1 MRTWMFVVV
10 ALALNTAAR
19 RADAYPQWQLAREM
33 TCTGCHISPDG
44 AGLLNENGTA
54 VASAVAWKDYNP
66 EFAYGK
72 VPAPG
77 WLQLGGDLRG
87 AAGFVD
93 PGFANGAGYP
103 MQAEVSA
110 RAATHG
116 FSVFANG
123 GFRRPS
129 EDPNASV
136 LHVLW
141 SREHYVMWQQKPDEG
156 MGLFVRVGHLS
167 PTYGLR
173 LAEHIVYT
181 QQYGGRPL
189 YDEEYAA
196 SVSFV
201 KREFEVH
208 GAGFVHD
215 PYGTPNEKGDGG
227 ALYAEARLGTHAA
240 VGAEGKYSK
249 ADEQTRMFG
258 GITGKLYLAGPDVM
272 LMGEAELI
280 QQKLAVGGDKAN
292 KIAAYVLGSRPLPH
306 GLTLDVG
313 VGHYTQDTRVKGL
326 YRDCIDVNLHWFADP
341 HFELLW
347 TNRLELL
354 GDGGPNGGYSLA
366 QLHVRL

>member
-1 MRTWMFVVV
+1 MLFV
-10 ALALNTAAR
+10 ALVLIGVGR
-19 RADAYPQWQLAREM
+19 RADAYPQWQLSREM
-33 TCTGCHISPDG
+33 TCTGCHVSPDG
-44 AGLLNENGTA
+44 AGLLTENGTA
-54 VASAVAWKDYNP
+54 VASAVAWKDFGA

-72 VPAPG
+72 VPTPS

-93 PGFANGAGYP
+93 PGYASGNGYP
-103 MQAEVSA
+103 MQAELSA
-110 RAATHG
+110 RVATHG

-123 GFRRPS
+123 GFRQPS
-129 EDPNASV
+129 ERAGN

-141 SREHYVMWQQKPDEG
+141 SREHYLMWEQKPGEG
-156 MGLFVRVGHLS
+156 QGLFVRVGRLS
-167 PTYGLR
+167 PTFGLR
-173 LAEHIVYT
+173 LAEHVAYT
-181 QQYGGRPL
+181 QDHGGRPL

-196 SVSFV
+196 SISFV
-201 KREFEVH
+201 KHEFEVH
-208 GAGFVHD
+208 GSGFVHD

-227 ALYAEARLGTHAA
+227 ALYAEVRVGTHAA
-240 VGAEGKYSK
+240 AGLEGKYTKS
-249 ADEQTRMFG
+249 DEDTRMFG
-258 GITGKLYLAGPDVM
+258 GITGKLYLPGPDVV
-272 LMGEAELI
+272 LLGEAELI

-306 GLTLDVG
+306 GLMLDVG

-326 YRDCIDVNLHWFADP
+326 YRDCIDVNVHWFADT